1 MERESRT
8 ERGEMKKVGFEMDS
22 ALIENDVSIM
32 LLQRCELRILQHQV
46 NEKEERK

>member
-1 MERESRT
+1 
-8 ERGEMKKVGFEMDS
+8 MKKVGFEMDS